1 MNKWLLSVIVTFA
14 GQTLVA
20 ADPTRPDY
28 QQPTNKSQVA
38 VKQLQLT
45 MVRMTKDKP
54 SATINGRL
62 LHVGDTIAGYRVAK
76 ITAKQVLLANN
87 KGHIRLNLITK
98 GALKK
103 SL

>member
-28 QQPTNKSQVA
+28 QQSTQVA

-87 KGHIRLNLITK
+87 KGHVRLNLITK